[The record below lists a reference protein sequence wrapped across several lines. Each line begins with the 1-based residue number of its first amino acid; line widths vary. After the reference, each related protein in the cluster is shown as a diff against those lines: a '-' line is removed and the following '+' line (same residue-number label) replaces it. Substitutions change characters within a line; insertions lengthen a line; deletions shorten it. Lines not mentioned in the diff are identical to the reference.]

1 MCVELVY
8 LLFHRCITR
17 CDETCVSDP
26 RLQNT
31 RVAKNDTEWHQ
42 NDYADYRAHQ
52 FESATP
58 TVPRPSATDRLDPT
72 KLACGAPGLVASLF
86 YSRGQT
92 HAAYLPQYGQDL
104 PRSSGSS
111 AARAAA
117 VGIGAELLVAGAD
130 AAVAVLA
137 VLVAGAGADAA
148 AGIGA
153 DAAVAVIAEVI
164 AAMIAELLVAGADA
178 GAAARFGAAFA
189 TGAPPDL
196 LESRSHQRQ

>member
-1 MCVELVY
+1 M
-8 LLFHRCITR
+8 
-17 CDETCVSDP
+17 
-26 RLQNT
+26 
-31 RVAKNDTEWHQ
+31 AKNDTEWHQ

-92 HAAYLPQYGQDL
+92 HAAYSPQYGQD
-104 PRSSGSS
+104 PYWDSGS

-178 GAAARFGAAFA
+178 GAAARFGAAA
-189 TGAPPDL
+189 AARAPPDL

>member
-1 MCVELVY
+1 M
-8 LLFHRCITR
+8 
-17 CDETCVSDP
+17 
-26 RLQNT
+26 
-31 RVAKNDTEWHQ
+31 AKNDTEWHQ

-92 HAAYLPQYGQDL
+92 HAAYSPQYGQFQYG
-104 PRSSGSS
+104 SGFQPDSGS

-178 GAAARFGAAFA
+178 GAAARFGAAA
-189 TGAPPDL
+189 AARAPPD
-196 LESRSHQRQ
+196 RSHQRQ